1 MFPFKLSGAFL
12 VLLVATFCL
21 WQFRFAGN
29 PDYPT
34 LTLGDLKP
42 SATLCPGAAW
52 TGTAAQ
58 PGLLLRSTESAKDL
72 VQRITLPHLPPTQW
86 LHLRFHLHATRLK
99 PGPQPWCDGRLIL
112 EWHTGGNSWN
122 FDPLGSV
129 REDQDTGDVFLV
141 ARPNHG
147 VATPTLRLE
156 NLAASGDFHIL
167 TFEATVVEERAL
179 WKYGKW
185 LLLLAWA
192 AWFSAATGLA
202 TSPSRLRPLA
212 AAIVWLLM
220 AANFSFP
227 GPWKTQRPLTAPFQI
242 GPELRQTAEPHPAT
256 APAPAAPSALPQPSQ
271 ALAPPPAISAGR
283 IPPQGSALVRL
294 KDFIHQHCP
303 SLKSFYH
310 IPLLFAPTLLSL
322 LLISRRRSILLA
334 AFTAVAIE
342 AAQLAFGY
350 SLDWVDALD
359 LLCDALGILLACR
372 ARRWLFPQLPPPSIA
387 DRPPQQR
394 QPPRPVANHRHHR
407 IRQRHPEC
415 GATTRLP
422 PFQPDHVA
430 HLIV

>member
-1 MFPFKLSGAFL
+1 MNLRRTKAIPKYHVRLSLLILLSKSALPPAPTTASVSPPMHRFKLSGAFL

-21 WQFRFAGN
+21 WQFRFARN

-42 SATLCPGAAW
+42 SATLCPGATW

-58 PGLLLRSTESAKDL
+58 PELLLRSTESAKDI
-72 VQRITLPHLPPTQW
+72 VQRINLPHLPPTQW
-86 LHLRFHLHATRLK
+86 LHLRFHLHAAHLK
-99 PGPQPWCDGRLIL
+99 PGPQPWCDGRLIV
-112 EWHTGGNSWN
+112 EWHTDGNSWN
-122 FDPLGSV
+122 FDPIGSA
-129 REDQDTGDVFLV
+129 REDQDTGDVALV

-147 VATPTLRLE
+147 AATPTLRLE
-156 NLAASGDFHIL
+156 NLAASGDFQIL
-167 TFEATVVEERAL
+167 AFEATVVEERAL
-179 WKYGKW
+179 WTYGKW

-220 AANFSFP
+220 AVNFSFP

-242 GPELRQTAEPHPAT
+242 GSELSQIQDPHPAT
-256 APAPAAPSALPQPSQ
+256 NPAPVAPSATPN
-271 ALAPPPAISAGR
+271 PPPATSAGR
-283 IPPQGSALVRL
+283 IPPQGSPLVLL

-303 SLKSFYH
+303 YLKSFYH

-322 LLISRRRSILLA
+322 LLINRRRSLLLG

-359 LLCDALGILLACR
+359 LLCDALGIFLACR
-372 ARRWLFPQLPPPSIA
+372 AHRWRRGK
-387 DRPPQQR
+387 R
-394 QPPRPVANHRHHR
+394 
-407 IRQRHPEC
+407 
-415 GATTRLP
+415 
-422 PFQPDHVA
+422 
-430 HLIV
+430 